1 MKRQLTSILL
11 FSALLVGGAST
22 FVSCTDHESDSN
34 YNTSV
39 SLADAIKKQ
48 VDELGKINTWL
59 GDLKT
64 SNPDLAA
71 AIDARIRANQTVIED
86 MAKKAILGQYADLDA
101 AIKASKS
108 YGDLDTKIGD
118 IESLRQKDSLAFAKA
133 DSIMKDNIDSLVARV
148 GNVETEQQAQK
159 LLNAQYEEVFNAL
172 VNKKI
177 DNVAINAS
185 ENPVTG
191 YWNAAFLGSQLN
203 LASSF
208 YGVAAQGHKA
218 WGVEAGDVLGK
229 NGNAGYIYISL
240 NPTEV
245 EPALIK
251 SIKLVDSQGNEA
263 KGFKLGEIENT
274 DKVLTYG
281 YTRTAVNNS
290 NGFYQVPVIA
300 TDPQNDDFSLDKGSL
315 KEAAQNILAE
325 LKDPKGND
333 FDLTKVAAALYKN
346 NLNNTLKAYT
356 VKIEYDLLQYDATTK
371 KLTPVTKHAVAPTY
385 NMAAFAI
392 KPLSFNFLKDNTKLD
407 KLSDWSMENLLLP
420 TVSDKVNKYIK
431 GIKFEV
437 KYDGETEKNMYT
449 ILATR
454 NFQAYQDGDDVVI
467 TSGYYRWDAE
477 KQEYV
482 PEENKRIPN
491 ATLKT
496 YYSYQGQWIRIED
509 WHSGNQIYGEAYTN
523 ERLYVIETTDN
534 TIGDLLA
541 SLNKQIEGKLGDIKN
556 DLSKIPAK
564 WDNVA
569 NKVNP
574 LLKKVYSKIASANKL
589 LQPTI
594 LYMDKN
600 HNPNTLSTLGGRLG
614 TRFVGTGK
622 TTLYATS
629 WTAELLAPA
638 YLKSVYVKEAG
649 AKVYLADGKTLAK
662 TPFDGNK
669 IIFDAEKAG
678 EYTIVY
684 KAIDYSGVQVEKEF
698 HVVVK

>member
-22 FVSCTDHESDSN
+22 FVSCTDNESDSA

-39 SLADAIKKQ
+39 SLADAIAKQ
-48 VDELGKINTWL
+48 KSDLKGLNDWLGK
-59 GDLKT
+59 LKEEKP
-64 SNPDLAA
+64 SLAD
-71 AIDARIRANQTVIED
+71 AIDARIKANLEAMD
-86 MAKKAILGQYADLDA
+86 KGAISELGQYATLDA
-101 AIKASKS
+101 AIQGSKAYSDLNKKVDDHIKAIEDLRKS
-108 YGDLDTKIGD
+108 DLEAAKKFTDELNERLEN
-118 IESLRQKDSLAFAKA
+118 IEGSVQDLQDRYDMAFDFLMNK
-133 DSIMKDNIDSLVARV
+133 KLDNI
-148 GNVETEQQAQK
+148 
-159 LLNAQYEEVFNAL
+159 
-172 VNKKI
+172 
-177 DNVAINAS
+177 AINAT

-208 YGVAAQGHKA
+208 YGVAVQGHKN
-218 WGVEAGDVLGK
+218 WCEANDVLGK
-229 NGNAGYIYISL
+229 GGNAGYLYVSL
-240 NPTEV
+240 NPTEIDPSLVKV
-245 EPALIK
+245 E
-251 SIKLVDSQGNEA
+251 LVNSQGESA
-263 KGFKLGEIENT
+263 KGFKLGDIEKT
-274 DKVLTYG
+274 DKVLTFG
-281 YTRTAVNNS
+281 YSRAAS
-290 NGFYQVPVIA
+290 KNGFYQIPVIA
-300 TDPQNDDFSLDKGSL
+300 SDPQNDDIALDKGSL

-325 LKDPKGND
+325 LKDHKGND

-346 NLNNTLKAYT
+346 NLNNKLQAYT
-356 VKIEYDLLQYDATTK
+356 VKASYYLFNPETG
-371 KLTPVTKHAVAPTY
+371 KLELKHAVGQY
-385 NMAAFAI
+385 NVAAFAV
-392 KPLSFNFLKDNTKLD
+392 KPLSFNFGKDNQYLD

-454 NFQAYQDGDDVVI
+454 NFKAIQDGNDVVI
-467 TSGYYRWDAE
+467 TSGYFVWDEE
-477 KQEYV
+477 KQEFV
-482 PEENKRIPN
+482 MEEYKRIPN
-491 ATLKT
+491 ATVKEYFLHK
-496 YYSYQGQWIRIED
+496 GQWIYID
-509 WHSGNQIYGEAYTN
+509 DFNNNKVIYGEAYSG
-523 ERLYVIETTDN
+523 ESMYVIETTDN

-600 HNPNTLSTLGGRLG
+600 NNPNTLSTLGGRLG

-684 KAIDYSGVQVEKEF
+684 KAIDYSGVLVEKEF